1 MRAFLAKV
9 QNMQKIIIDY
19 IENDLLSGQGDIKL
33 TADEDLLTTG
43 LIDSL
48 GIMKLLAFLEETFKV
63 KVPAED
69 MTIENFMTV
78 DLMTNYM
85 KSLQG

>member
-1 MRAFLAKV
+1 MH
-9 QNMQKIIIDY
+9 MQKIIIDY
-19 IENDLLSGQGDIKL
+19 IQNDLLSGQGDLQL

-48 GIMKLLAFLEETFKV
+48 GIMKLLAFLEEQFNV

-78 DLMTNYM
+78 ELMENYM
-85 KSLQG
+85 RTLQG

>member
-1 MRAFLAKV
+1 
-9 QNMQKIIIDY
+9 MQKIIIDY
-19 IENDLLSGQGDIKL
+19 IQNDLLSGQGDLQL

-48 GIMKLLAFLEETFKV
+48 GIMKLLAFLEETFDV

-78 DLMTNYM
+78 ELMENYM
-85 KSLQG
+85 KSLKA

>member
-1 MRAFLAKV
+1 
-9 QNMQKIIIDY
+9 MQKIIIDY
-19 IENDLLSGQGDIKL
+19 IQNDLLSGQGDLQL

-48 GIMKLLAFLEETFKV
+48 GIMKLLAFLEEQFNV

-78 DLMTNYM
+78 ELMENYM
-85 KSLQG
+85 RTLQG

>member
-1 MRAFLAKV
+1 
-9 QNMQKIIIDY
+9 MQKIIIEY
-19 IENDLLSGQGDIKL
+19 IQNDLLSGQGDIQL

-48 GIMKLLAFLEETFKV
+48 GIMKLLAFLEETYDV

-78 DLMTNYM
+78 ELMDNYM

>member
-1 MRAFLAKV
+1 MSLEKY
-9 QNMQKIIIDY
+9 NMQKIIIDY
-19 IENDLLSGQGDIKL
+19 IQNDLLSGQGDLQL

-48 GIMKLLAFLEETFKV
+48 GIMKLLAFLEETFNV

-78 DLMTNYM
+78 DLMTNYL

>member
-1 MRAFLAKV
+1 
-9 QNMQKIIIDY
+9 MQKIIIDY

-48 GIMKLLAFLEETFKV
+48 GIMKLLAFLEETFDV

-78 DLMTNYM
+78 ELMTNYL
-85 KSLQG
+85 KGLQG

>member
-1 MRAFLAKV
+1 
-9 QNMQKIIIDY
+9 MQKIIIEY
-19 IENDLLSGQGDIKL
+19 IENDLLSGQGDLQL

-48 GIMKLLAFLEETFKV
+48 GIMKLLAFLEEQFNV

-78 DLMTNYM
+78 ELMENYL
-85 KSLQG
+85 KTLQD